1 MTHLNPIIR
10 RGRRATRLLA
20 RHPVDDGWD
29 ILIINPP
36 TAERLGDPTQKPEAL
51 LTQIIEA
58 S

>member
-1 MTHLNPIIR
+1 MDHLNPIIR
-10 RGRRATRLLA
+10 RGRPATRLLA

-36 TAERLGDPTQKPEAL
+36 AAERLGYPTQKPEAL
-51 LTQIIEA
+51 LTRIIET